1 MSMQDAFDAGFEL
14 GLNWEGPNGDGS
26 LGALSLD
33 FVREQAEM
41 HASGFRFND
50 LEYVLEEE
58 EREAA
63 EFMRG
68 FWAGL
73 YAPRQ

>member
-1 MSMQDAFDAGFEL
+1 MSAFDAGFQL
-14 GLNWEGPNGDGS
+14 GLHWEGPNGDGS
-26 LGALSLD
+26 LGVLSLD

-41 HASGFRFND
+41 HASGFRFSE

-58 EREAA
+58 AQEAE
-63 EFMRG
+63 EFMKG

-73 YAPRQ
+73 NAHSQ